1 MLNVNEAGKEGKAKG
16 RERILVYL
24 FQKKPEP
31 NQVCYA
37 LCSYYN
43 YLLGYLMPVLK
54 NRYMCSISLL
64 EVPIVIY
71 ISFFLYS
78 NKGGKIVPANRSK
91 KTEN

>member
-16 RERILVYL
+16 WERILVYL
-24 FQKKPEP
+24 FPKKPEQ

-37 LCSYYN
+37 LCSCYN

-71 ISFFLYS
+71 ISFLYS
-78 NKGGKIVPANRSK
+78 NNSGKIFPANRSK

>member
-24 FQKKPEP
+24 FPKNPEQ

-37 LCSYYN
+37 FCSCYN

-54 NRYMCSISLL
+54 NRYMCSTPLL
-64 EVPIVIY
+64 EVPMVIY
-71 ISFFLYS
+71 IPSFNTNNS
-78 NKGGKIVPANRSK
+78 GKIFPANRSK

>member
-64 EVPIVIY
+64 KVPIVIY
-71 ISFFLYS
+71 IPSFNTNNS
-78 NKGGKIVPANRSK
+78 GKTFPTNRSK
-91 KTEN
+91 KN